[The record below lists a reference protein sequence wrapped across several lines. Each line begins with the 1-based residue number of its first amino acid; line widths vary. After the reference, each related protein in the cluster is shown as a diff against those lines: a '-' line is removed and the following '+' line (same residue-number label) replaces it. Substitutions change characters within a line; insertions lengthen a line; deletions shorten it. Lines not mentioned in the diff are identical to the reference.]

1 MLRRS
6 RQDIAACRG
15 VQCLGRHAAYFY
27 RHACCPLL
35 CITPVSQSS
44 VRAQQ
49 TTPCADVSIVGE
61 GSSAADQQ
69 NCTTSRAGST
79 PEQRSDDGSSS
90 SCVGSDASSSGRC
103 DEWDDD
109 LSSLAPAACLVST
122 GCYGASRKLKMP
134 HSIRA
139 SRSSSSS
146 AGNPSPWAPAQL
158 AVALSALKFV
168 LLLDVAMGEEGST
181 KGLGQG
187 AACSA
192 ADAQAQTSPLK
203 RLRKAVEGVAAEAAA
218 VAAGMRN
225 PAAATAH
232 VQQQPA
238 AAATQRAA
246 GLGSGRMMTATYGD
260 GPLLATAVLLQLSG
274 QSRRFDVLDATGR
287 IAHWVEYDTV
297 KGSTAGGAAAAAGDG
312 PGDAGGVLS
321 PRGSGAPSV
330 VPSGMAAIVGAPG
343 GIGTAAEGIA
353 PPKPRSK
360 KRQEEEAESIARE
373 RAAAAAQQQLL
384 ERLAAAHR
392 QAARVGRDGSCLAA
406 RFAPAAPARSQKVR
420 LRVFRADG
428 ALLQQAASAGGAGQQ
443 QQHSG
448 SCSPQRITLGGG
460 MAGGSAAGQ
469 ASPSHAAHARLSGG
483 GDPDAPKVPAVP
495 VKPSTLQ
502 FLPRQQPWAGVRPT
516 QRPIQTHPSLPMA
529 RPQTLLLT
537 AGPGGV
543 DRGGAD
549 AHTPFAPPAAAGLP
563 PEAAAA
569 AAAAATAG
577 TGIVGPSGKLLT
589 GAGVAPRAGLVAAA
603 RVMAAR
609 GVLLQNVP
617 RNAAYSFS
625 VVSDQNRSGRPEDG
639 YSMAPSSADLD
650 SLGPDSPRRSPH
662 RAHFMAALGGR
673 QRTDGSS
680 GMEQWLAGGSPAGGC
695 AVEVAVGLVSV
706 RPSDCHNANTATMD
720 CAGLLAVGAAKVQQ
734 YSVVLPSPPTH
745 HYHYHHRLFS
755 LTPQP

>member
-1 MLRRS
+1 
-6 RQDIAACRG
+6 
-15 VQCLGRHAAYFY
+15 
-27 RHACCPLL
+27 
-35 CITPVSQSS
+35 
-44 VRAQQ
+44 
-49 TTPCADVSIVGE
+49 
-61 GSSAADQQ
+61 
-69 NCTTSRAGST
+69 
-79 PEQRSDDGSSS
+79 
-90 SCVGSDASSSGRC
+90 
-103 DEWDDD
+103 
-109 LSSLAPAACLVST
+109 
-122 GCYGASRKLKMP
+122 MP

-139 SRSSSSS
+139 SRRCSSSSSSS

-168 LLLDVAMGEEGST
+168 LLLDVALGEECSTPGFSHDAGS
-181 KGLGQG
+181 
-187 AACSA
+187 SA
-192 ADAQAQTSPLK
+192 VDAQAQTSPLR
-203 RLRKAVEGVAAEAAA
+203 RLRKVVEGVAAEAAA

-225 PAAATAH
+225 
-232 VQQQPA
+232 QA
-238 AAATQRAA
+238 AAATGLEQQQQPGAAVSQRAA
-246 GLGSGRMMTATYGD
+246 ALGSGRMITSAYGD

-274 QSRRFDVLDATGR
+274 QSRRFDTLDATGR
-287 IAHWVEYDTV
+287 IAHWVEYDAV
-297 KGSTAGGAAAAAGDG
+297 KSSGGGAAAAAAAGEGLGDT
-312 PGDAGGVLS
+312 GGVLS
-321 PRGSGAPSV
+321 PRSSGAATV
-330 VPSGMAAIVGAPG
+330 VPSGLAAIVGAPG

-392 QAARVGRDGSCLAA
+392 QAARVSRDGSCLAA
-406 RFAPAAPARSQKVR
+406 RFAPAAPARSQKVK
-420 LRVFRADG
+420 LRVFRADRG
-428 ALLQQAASAGGAGQQ
+428 LLQQMASQSAGGAAGQQ
-443 QQHSG
+443 QQQQGG
-448 SCSPQRITLGGG
+448 SCSPQRVTLGGG
-460 MAGGSAAGQ
+460 MAGGSATGSG
-469 ASPSHAAHARLSGG
+469 SPSHAAHTRLSGG
-483 GDPDAPKVPAVP
+483 GDPDSPKVPAVP

-502 FLPRQQPWAGVRPT
+502 FLPCQQPWAGVRPT

-543 DRGGAD
+543 GRGGAD

-569 AAAAATAG
+569 AAAAAAAG

-589 GAGVAPRAGLVAAA
+589 GASVAPHAGLVAAA

-609 GVLLQNVP
+609 EVLLQAVP

-650 SLGPDSPRRSPH
+650 SNGPDSPRRSPH

-680 GMEQWLAGGSPAGGC
+680 SMEQWLAGGSPAGGC
-695 AVEVAVGLVSV
+695 AVVQTVAKAMTFCRGHPGVY
-706 RPSDCHNANTATMD
+706 
-720 CAGLLAVGAAKVQQ
+720 CAGSCALL
-734 YSVVLPSPPTH
+734 
-745 HYHYHHRLFS
+745 
-755 LTPQP
+755 